1 MPATGAA
8 EVEGG
13 WISVQ
18 KLIPPPSLNQGARA
32 FTDRGRGQHAETAQS
47 ALAFMLKSV
56 TGGLTSIILI
66 VLDTVNLQF
75 HGQFFP
81 FP

>member
-32 FTDRGRGQHAETAQS
+32 FTDRGRRLPTETAVSSDSPLEIGYQ
-47 ALAFMLKSV
+47 
-56 TGGLTSIILI
+56 
-66 VLDTVNLQF
+66 
-75 HGQFFP
+75 
-81 FP
+81 

>member
-13 WISVQ
+13 WITVQ
-18 KLIPPPSLNQGARA
+18 KLTLPPSLNQGAST
-32 FTDRGRGQHAETAQS
+32 FIGRGRGQHAETAQS

-66 VLDTVNLQF
+66 VLDTVSL
-75 HGQFFP
+75 
-81 FP
+81 